1 VSRCQRHFL
10 LICRQIWPREA
21 FSVPLLSQ
29 SKQNLSQRA
38 VLETTFR
45 IFIGKFVAESR
56 SRDHLSHFYRKI
68 CRREPFSR
76 PPFAF
81 LSENL
86 SQRAVLETTFHIFIA
101 EFVAESRSQNHIS
114 YFYRKICRREQ
125 FSKPHFT
132 ILSQN
137 LSQRAVLKTTFRI
150 FIGKFVAESR
160 SRNHIFLFYRKIC
173 RREPVSRPFPP
184 FSPHT
189 MSLRCHLP
197 QTINFFRKT
206 AINV

>member
-56 SRDHLSHFYRKI
+56 SRDHLSHFYRRI
-68 CRREPFSR
+68 CRREPFSRPPFTFLSQNLSQRAVLRTTFHIFIGKFVAESNSRNHISLFYRRICRRELFSR

-86 SQRAVLETTFHIFIA
+86 SPRADLVITFSFFI
-101 EFVAESRSQNHIS
+101 EKFVVESRFHV
-114 YFYRKICRREQ
+114 
-125 FSKPHFT
+125 HFP
-132 ILSQN
+132 L
-137 LSQRAVLKTTFRI
+137 
-150 FIGKFVAESR
+150 
-160 SRNHIFLFYRKIC
+160 FLLIR
-173 RREPVSRPFPP
+173 
-184 FSPHT
+184 
-189 MSLRCHLP
+189 
-197 QTINFFRKT
+197 
-206 AINV
+206 